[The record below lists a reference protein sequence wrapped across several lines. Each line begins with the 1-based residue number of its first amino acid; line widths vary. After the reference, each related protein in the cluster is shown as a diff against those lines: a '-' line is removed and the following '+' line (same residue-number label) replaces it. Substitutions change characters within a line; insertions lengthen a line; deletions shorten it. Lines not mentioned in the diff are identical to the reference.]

1 MLKFAIK
8 DIDKIAPVR
17 VEEETGVQ
25 GSLGKLTME
34 KRENIPSTSLYYRD
48 IQISISET
56 RTYLNENSGNSNNF
70 SQITKISF

>member
-34 KRENIPSTSLYYRD
+34 KSENIPER
-48 IQISISET
+48 E
-56 RTYLNENSGNSNNF
+56 F
-70 SQITKISF
+70 

>member
-8 DIDKIAPVR
+8 DINKIAPVR

-48 IQISISET
+48 IQISISE
-56 RTYLNENSGNSNNF
+56 RSSGWA
-70 SQITKISF
+70 TT